1 MYDWI
6 VDVGN
11 ESDPDSSIVPRI
23 SEIQALGQPGL
34 AVYSLSRRIACISTH
49 QIDDERHKHE
59 YFKILL
65 GNRSC
70 SGRGGRNKPG
80 GARDAELAE
89 TRFILS
95 LSP

>member
-89 TRFILS
+89 PRFILS